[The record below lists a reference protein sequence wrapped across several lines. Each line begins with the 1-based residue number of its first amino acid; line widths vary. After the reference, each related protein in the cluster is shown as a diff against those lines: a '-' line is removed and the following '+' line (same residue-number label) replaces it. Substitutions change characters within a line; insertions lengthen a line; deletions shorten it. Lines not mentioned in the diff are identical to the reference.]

1 MLGGYHSFECSI
13 VWYIIKMSQNLPPS
27 NSSQMVV
34 TGTIDLVAG
43 SLGGMANVMV
53 GQPLDTLKV
62 KMQTF
67 PKLYP
72 NAVQCFKST
81 LKSDGIIRGLYAG
94 TTPALVANVAE
105 NSVLF
110 YGYGICQDLVM
121 KVQSKNQS
129 STLDKA
135 FSGFLAAFFSSFTLC
150 PTELIKCKLQAMRET
165 SQIGHQISAFKLT
178 SQILNNEGIPG
189 LFKGLT
195 STMFREMPGYFFFF
209 GGYELSKSAITR
221 GHPEKA
227 GLLETVVSGGIGG
240 ICLWT
245 AIFPFDVAKSRIQ
258 VDSLSD
264 SMTKVL
270 KDVVRKEGISGLYK
284 GLTPTLLRTFPSTG
298 ALFVAYEYSKNF
310 MNLGAEK
317 IGLLS

>member
-1 MLGGYHSFECSI
+1 MLT
-13 VWYIIKMSQNLPPS
+13 
-27 NSSQMVV
+27 
-34 TGTIDLVAG
+34 TGLIDLVAG
-43 SLGGMANVMV
+43 SLGGMANVFV

-67 PKLYP
+67 PQLYP
-72 NAVQCFKST
+72 NAIQCFKT
-81 LKSDGIIRGLYAG
+81 TFKSDGIIRGLYAG
-94 TTPALVANVAE
+94 TTPALVANIAE

-110 YGYGICQDLVM
+110 CGYGICQDLVM
-121 KVQSKNQS
+121 KVQSKNQAT
-129 STLDKA
+129 TLDKA
-135 FSGFLAAFFSSFTLC
+135 FSGFFAAFFSSFTLC

-165 SQIGHQISAFKLT
+165 AKGNQRISAFKLT
-178 SQILNNEGIPG
+178 SQILKNEGVPG

-209 GGYELSKSAITR
+209 GGYELSKTFITQ
-221 GHPEKA
+221 GHPEQA
-227 GLLETVVSGGIGG
+227 GLFETVISGGIGG

-258 VDSLSD
+258 VDSLND

-270 KDVVRKEGISGLYK
+270 TDVMRKEGVSGLYK

-310 MNLGAEK
+310 MSLGAEK
-317 IGLLS
+317 IGIIS